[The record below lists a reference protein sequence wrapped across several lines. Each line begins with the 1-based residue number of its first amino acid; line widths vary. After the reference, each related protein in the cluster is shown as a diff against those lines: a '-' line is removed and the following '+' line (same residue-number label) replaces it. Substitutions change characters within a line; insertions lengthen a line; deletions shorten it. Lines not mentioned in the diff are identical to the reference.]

1 MEDESKVTYKNI
13 ESIIEAMR
21 GQSVNVISM
30 RKYDGITIE
39 CDVSSADLRENGMN
53 EMQALSK
60 KLGIVPVATEVRKD
74 SDTLFGVQYPE
85 FKPIYSD
92 EEMKSM
98 YVNNFEFLLNNIKMK
113 DPKSITR
120 TKLIE
125 NMDRLTKHAIT
136 IYCRSNI
143 NQYKETVDDYLDN
156 PKYRTKINGW
166 YLEFIDI
173 YLRPITN

>member
-1 MEDESKVTYKNI
+1 
-13 ESIIEAMR
+13 
-21 GQSVNVISM
+21 
-30 RKYDGITIE
+30 
-39 CDVSSADLRENGMN
+39 
-53 EMQALSK
+53 
-60 KLGIVPVATEVRKD
+60 
-74 SDTLFGVQYPE
+74 
-85 FKPIYSD
+85 
-92 EEMKSM
+92 MKSM